1 MIYKIKRFIRN
12 IRWNINDIQIK
23 KNIKR
28 LNKIN
33 EDLNIIMLSNDIKKK
48 DVNM

>member
-33 EDLNIIMLSNDIKKK
+33 EDLNIIMLANDIKKK
-48 DVNM
+48 M